1 LDAERSLAQL
11 LVAVILA
18 ARELIR
24 LVQVLREAEHDASR
38 VWVMRTTDL
47 VTWKNDMEFWRS
59 KEKGKQD
66 LKVALAKNPVM
77 KLEQVDVIFELNPL
91 SNGDGNAAAVAVAA
105 TARPLLVVDPASV
118 LVPELVPVPV
128 LFGGVIVAVVVIA
141 FDTLETSSFV
151 SAAASVLR
159 WRLSALKMSEGESTD
174 EGFLER
180 DAMAWSGLK

>member
-1 LDAERSLAQL
+1 
-11 LVAVILA
+11 
-18 ARELIR
+18 
-24 LVQVLREAEHDASR
+24 
-38 VWVMRTTDL
+38 
-47 VTWKNDMEFWRS
+47 MEFWRS

-66 LKVALAKNPVM
+66 LNVSLAKNPIM

-91 SNGDGNAAAVAVAA
+91 SNGWGNAEAEAVAA

-128 LFGGVIVAVVVIA
+128 VVGGRIVAVDVIA

-159 WRLSALKMSEGESTD
+159 WRLSAVMMMSEGESTD
-174 EGFLER
+174 EGFLVR